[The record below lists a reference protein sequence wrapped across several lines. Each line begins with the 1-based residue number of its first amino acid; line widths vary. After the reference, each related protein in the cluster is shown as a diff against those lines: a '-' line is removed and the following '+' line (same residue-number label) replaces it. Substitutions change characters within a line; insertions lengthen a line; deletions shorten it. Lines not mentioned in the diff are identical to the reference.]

1 MFRSVSPAFRRTC
14 LTPMRSS
21 AEVGAARRQLAELA
35 TSAAAAS
42 VVQLLLMM
50 DTSPLPA
57 VSRGLLGFSSCVSC
71 SFLRTEEKEVQVG
84 QAQVQE
90 TETMLG
96 TWRSTQR
103 SKTKVQEHFWNWT
116 SQWRLFLVNSTLASG
131 HKGSQLKSLGDVTEA
146 PTASGCQDAELD
158 ISWLLRLRHRGA
170 AFLVNRSRQS
180 CRTPRR
186 NEEVQEAVSF
196 FQRLTVFARRAVEL
210 LRPGVSLPYASASRN
225 QNRRGDALGS
235 GSGDG
240 SSDWAAELEDARKAS
255 VQMFKPILALFALEN
270 NASGR
275 PVLSADVD
283 TVLDAYQKSLDDKL
297 HTIERSES
305 GGLARLVLLLTEME
319 SLSLQMMSAVDA
331 LEGMLYQQLTSA
343 LGKSIHSSDFGEYMD
358 FHGRMILGDTYAPAP
373 FVYAVRRHQH
383 HPEGTLSIEAKVGAA
398 SEAPLRSFA
407 LHLPEGRPMRVEL
420 SSATSVT
427 LTGEHY
433 LHAAI
438 FHRFAKERP
447 Q

>member
-1 MFRSVSPAFRRTC
+1 
-14 LTPMRSS
+14 
-21 AEVGAARRQLAELA
+21 
-35 TSAAAAS
+35 
-42 VVQLLLMM
+42 
-50 DTSPLPA
+50 
-57 VSRGLLGFSSCVSC
+57 LLGFSSCVSC

-210 LRPGVSLPYASASRN
+210 LRP
-225 QNRRGDALGS
+225 
-235 GSGDG
+235 GDG

-447 Q
+447 QESCGSTRGRGSSAASC